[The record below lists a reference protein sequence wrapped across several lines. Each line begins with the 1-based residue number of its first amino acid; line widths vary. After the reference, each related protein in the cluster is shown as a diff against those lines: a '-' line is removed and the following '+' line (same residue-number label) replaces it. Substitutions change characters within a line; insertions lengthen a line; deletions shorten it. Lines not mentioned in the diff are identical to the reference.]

1 MMKKIL
7 CLLLVA
13 VTAIGMLAGCN
24 NTNTPGGKEPGTT
37 DPVSTDDPDVNNEA
51 ELYRPVKEDLDN
63 YTFRMVMD
71 GGLDTQW
78 YIYSSDNESSYTV
91 LDTAFYKR
99 NMFVEDYFN
108 IGIGLRTL
116 GADQFQMSTEL
127 AQCVYVG
134 EDFADVIFAVAGH
147 IMPSAMPNGYALNL
161 NNIKGFNLDASYW
174 DQRIRTGYSVN
185 NMLFTLEGDYTTYDE
200 LCTEVVFFSEVA
212 YNKFGYPEKYGSL
225 YDLVRNKDWTI
236 DKMLEMVKGASDL
249 DKVDHDLTKNDNW
262 GMISERWT
270 PYHLYLGSGKS
281 LIFQDPVTGALS
293 SLFDNRSVYEET
305 YNMLERL
312 ISEVGCNKEVMI
324 IESALEREGILEGWG
339 DVFQMFANNQALFY
353 TPTLGTAGAFQG
365 SMKDKF
371 GILPIPM
378 YYENQEEYYSVCGS
392 QAHTPLMVPCT
403 ALEHAETTAK
413 IMDAICYFSKYPFA
427 ERTQTVVDAEYE
439 WLMINQICRSAEDRE
454 MLGII
459 FANKGYD
466 LNNPIDELTGVGGV
480 VYGHTYNRT
489 MDGLTSDL
497 KSLQGQAYG
506 NLTRFMRLVS
516 ENVKN

>member
-1 MMKKIL
+1 MMKRIL
-7 CLLLVA
+7 CLLLIA
-13 VTAIGMLAGCN
+13 VMAVGVLAGCKTKDPAGV
-24 NTNTPGGKEPGTT
+24 NTDTEDSQTK
-37 DPVSTDDPDVNNEA
+37 DPAGDAGDSE
-51 ELYRPVKEDLDN
+51 EIRYRPVKEDLDS
-63 YTFRMVMD
+63 YKFLMVMD
-71 GGLDTQW
+71 GGLDTKW
-78 YIYSSDNESSYTV
+78 YINSSDDGNDSV
-91 LDTAFYKR
+91 LDNAFYNR
-99 NMFVEDYFN
+99 NLFVEDYFN

-116 GADQFQMSTEL
+116 GADQFQMLTEL
-127 AQCVYVG
+127 TQCAYVG
-134 EDFADVIFAVAGH
+134 EDFADVIFAVAGS
-147 IMPSAMPNGYALNL
+147 IMEGALTNGYALNL

-174 DQRIRTGYSVN
+174 DQRIQTGYSVN

-212 YNKFGYPEKYGSL
+212 YNKFGYDEQYGSL
-225 YDLVRNKDWTI
+225 YDLVRNKEWTVDI
-236 DKMLEMVKGASDL
+236 LLEMVQGASDL

-270 PYHLYLGSGKS
+270 PYHFYLGSGKS
-281 LIFQDPVTGALS
+281 LIFQDPETGALS

-305 YNMLERL
+305 YTMLEKL
-312 ISEVGCNKEVMI
+312 ISKVGCNPEVMI
-324 IESALEREGILEGWG
+324 IESALEREGILDGWG

-365 SMKDKF
+365 GMKDKF

-392 QAHTPLMVPCT
+392 QIHTPLMVPST
-403 ALEHAETTAK
+403 ALGHAETTAK
-413 IMDAICYFSKYPFA
+413 IMDAICYFSKYPFD
-427 ERTQTVVDAEYE
+427 ERTQTVVNAEYE
-439 WLMINQICRSAEDRE
+439 WLMVNQICRSAEDRE
-454 MLGII
+454 MLEII

-466 LNNPIDELTGVGGV
+466 LNNPIDSLTGVGGV

-489 MDGLTSDL
+489 TDRLTTDL

-516 ENVKN
+516 EKVKN